1 MNSNQESNLCR
12 ILFKLV
18 GIYIK
23 ELRTKLLKQMRAWI
37 MECLDLELD
46 EDTLDLFCAKYRHT
60 DTLLCHDDELE
71 VIVVIQYV
79 N

>member
-71 VIVVIQYV
+71 VIVIQYV

>member
-71 VIVVIQYV
+71 VIIVILYV

>member
-71 VIVVIQYV
+71 VIIVIRYV

>member
-71 VIVVIQYV
+71 VIVDIQYV

>member
-71 VIVVIQYV
+71 VITVILYV